1 MGQYL
6 HYVFFRALLSHLTSP
21 QDGSSI
27 LSEALLIYLSDLDLS
42 IEFVPTVLHF

>member
-6 HYVFFRALLSHLTSP
+6 HYFFFSALLGPTQRH
-21 QDGSSI
+21 SSI
-27 LSEALLIYLSDLDLS
+27 PFEALLIYLSDLDLP

>member
-6 HYVFFRALLSHLTSP
+6 HYVFFSALLRPTYRH
-21 QDGSSI
+21 SSI
-27 LSEALLIYLSDLDLS
+27 LCEALLIYLSDLDLS